1 MTRPC
6 SSLSL
11 DIIEY
16 ADSGELLHDIK
27 IHTGD
32 DVHSK
37 LAGFCKGIPME
48 ECRLT
53 EDRISEQLYGLAYT
67 STTANRSRREFQS
80 NRMDA
85 VAHITRTFGYT
96 ESYLEIGCYKND
108 LFDAVQQLN
117 TFQIMVGVDPAQGG
131 THRMT
136 SDAFFAANTDQY
148 FDLIFIDGLHEADQV
163 FRDIQNA
170 LRWLSPNGTIL
181 LHDSNPR
188 NRNQQFKAPVED
200 HMWLGDTW
208 KAVVSMRLHP
218 HVEVV
223 VLDVDYGV
231 AVMRRRE
238 NKHPLPNEWVQFLG
252 INPIAMLDYN
262 HLRSSGP
269 VLHRHMTFDML
280 REWLREEEQ

>member
-1 MTRPC
+1 VELEDDELCREYENAAKY
-6 SSLSL
+6 SLYKKTYVTNTTTLPS
-11 DIIEY
+11 
-16 ADSGELLHDIK
+16 A
-27 IHTGD
+27 T
-32 DVHSK
+32 
-37 LAGFCKGIPME
+37 
-48 ECRLT
+48 LT
-53 EDRISEQLYGLAYT
+53 EFDAT
-67 STTANRSRREFQS
+67 
-80 NRMDA
+80 RMDA
-85 VAHITRTFGYT
+85 VRFFADRYNSYK
-96 ESYLEIGCYKND
+96 SYLEIGCD
-108 LFDAVQQLN
+108 GDELFSFSRELGAF
-117 TFQIMVGVDPAQGG
+117 TTRMVGVDPARGG

-188 NRNQQFKAPVED
+188 SYGAAQKTDNGGAWN
-200 HMWLGDTW
+200 GDTW

-252 INPIAMLDYN
+252 INPIAMLDYD
-262 HLRSSGP
+262 HLSEQRE
-269 VLHRHMTFDML
+269 VLHRLMSFADL
-280 REWLREEEQ
+280 DEWLAGEGAAGTTTTTTTD